1 MKYRYSPIP
10 MRRCDV
16 FDIHRDPK
24 LPGRSRIPIDT
35 CTCEVEEFIKNEIA
49 LTKACSCPTCNYRRI
64 MLRKIQ
70 EIIVENKKLK
80 STCYSIRSKR
90 IGDQ

>member
-16 FDIHRDPK
+16 FDIHGDPK

-35 CTCEVEEFIKNEIA
+35 CICEVEEFIKNENGELMWGIPSSEIVWKTYVRNNASLNANA
-49 LTKACSCPTCNYRRI
+49 LMASA
-64 MLRKIQ
+64 
-70 EIIVENKKLK
+70 II
-80 STCYSIRSKR
+80 
-90 IGDQ
+90 